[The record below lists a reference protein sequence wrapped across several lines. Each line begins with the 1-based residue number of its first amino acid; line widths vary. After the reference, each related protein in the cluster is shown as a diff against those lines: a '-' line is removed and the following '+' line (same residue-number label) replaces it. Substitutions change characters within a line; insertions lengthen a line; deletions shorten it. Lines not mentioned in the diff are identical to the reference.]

1 MRLRVLQAVLG
12 VLAAVVFAAPSPA
25 QDASAQASLERV
37 LTEMDTAAKDF
48 HSLQAAFVWDQFT
61 KVVQDTDTS
70 KGNVYFQREGNG
82 IKMSADIM
90 EPAPKTVLFDDGE
103 VKMYEPRIDRV
114 TLYKTGKNRAEVES
128 FLVLGFGGRG
138 HDLLKSYD
146 VKYIGKE
153 TIDGIETSEI
163 ELTPKSEKTRGRF
176 SQILLWIDGKTGV
189 SVQQKLLQPSGDYRL
204 ARYSKIVVNQ
214 KLPDW
219 VFKLKTTP
227 NTTYLTP
234 QG

>member
-1 MRLRVLQAVLG
+1 MHLRIRRAFFVLS
-12 VLAAVVFAAPSPA
+12 LAAGLAMQVQA
-25 QDASAQASLERV
+25 QDAAADESRERV
-37 LTEMDTAAKDF
+37 LTLMDTTAKDF
-48 HSLQAAFVWDQFT
+48 HTLQASFVWDQFT
-61 KVVQDTDTS
+61 KVVKETDTS

-82 IKMSADIM
+82 MRMSADITD
-90 EPAPKTVLFDDGE
+90 PAPKIVLFAEGE
-103 VKMYEPRIDRV
+103 VKMYEPNVDRV

-146 VKYIGKE
+146 VKYIGPE
-153 TIDGIETSEI
+153 TVDGTAAERL
-163 ELTPKSEKTRGRF
+163 ELTPKSEKTRVQF
-176 SQILLWIDGKTGV
+176 TQILLWIDGKTGV

-204 ARYSKIVVNQ
+204 AKYSKITINQ
-214 KLPDW
+214 KLPDN

-227 NTTYLTP
+227 KTTFLSP